1 MICFLFIGMQVFV
14 SYPYITGKALEPNT
28 TFAALAL
35 INLLIEPMYF
45 VPMINSLL
53 VNAFV
58 GVRRLQAF
66 FLAPEIERSHEIKWN
81 AYFSTEKVI
90 L

>member
-1 MICFLFIGMQVFV
+1 M
-14 SYPYITGKALEPNT
+14 SGKTLEPNT

-35 INLLIEPMYF
+35 MNLLIEPMYF

-58 GVRRLQAF
+58 GARRLQTF
-66 FLAPEIERSHEIKWN
+66 FLAPETERSAEINWN
-81 AYFSTEKVI
+81 EYFSAEKVI
-90 L
+90 LDYR